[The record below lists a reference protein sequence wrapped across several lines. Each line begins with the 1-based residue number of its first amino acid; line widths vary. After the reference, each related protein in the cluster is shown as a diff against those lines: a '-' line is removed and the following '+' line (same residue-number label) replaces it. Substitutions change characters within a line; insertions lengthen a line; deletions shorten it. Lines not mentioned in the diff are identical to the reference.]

1 VIDELGGVLGAG
13 AKPRCYFA
21 PDLTITAGLIVE
33 APFKHSQ
40 DNVIVARYEP
50 LHFSR
55 LAFSQPNTIGLPL
68 ITRTGGQAGQ
78 DGMNDAIQARVDI
91 EHELTEIG
99 KASRA

>member
-1 VIDELGGVLGAG
+1 MNWCGVLGAG

-21 PDLTITAGLIVE
+21 PDLTIAAGLIVE
-33 APFKHSQ
+33 APFKHSEN
-40 DNVIVARYEP
+40 NVIVACYES

-55 LAFSQPNTIGLPL
+55 LAFSQPSTIGLPL
-68 ITRTGGQAGQ
+68 VARPNGYAGQ
-78 DGMNDAIQARVDI
+78 DGMNDTIQTLVDV